1 MALTVLALS
10 DLIREYPDQENVKRL
25 LLSFCTLKTDHADG
39 AEDVETFLHDKAIQF
54 EKMELA
60 RTYLV
65 MSTFKGESYLA
76 GYFSIS
82 NKSFV
87 IPRKNFQALS
97 VSLQKR
103 LLGAGNKTQQ
113 SNYEIRGFL
122 LGQLGKN
129 FSEIATKARSAT
141 GNDLLA
147 LAYIKIQEAH
157 RLVGGR
163 IMYLECEDNVKIKD
177 FYKKNGF
184 REIEDYKST
193 NDLCIMVK
201 RIEQI

>member
-1 MALTVLALS
+1 MALVVLALS
-10 DLIREYPDQENVKRL
+10 DLLREYPEEENVKRL
-25 LLSFCTLKTDHADG
+25 LLSFCTLKTDHAEG

-65 MSTFKGESYLA
+65 MSTYKGESFLS

-87 IPRKNFQALS
+87 IPKKNFQSLS
-97 VSLQKR
+97 STLQRR
-103 LLGAGNKTQQ
+103 LLGVGNKTQQ
-113 SNYEIRGFL
+113 ANYEVRGFL

-129 FSEIATKARSAT
+129 FSEVAVKARSIS

-147 LAYIKIQEAH
+147 LAYTKIQEAH

-163 IMYLECEDNVKIKD
+163 IMYLECEDNPKIKG
-177 FYKKNGF
+177 FYEKNGF
-184 REIEDYKST
+184 KEILDYKSS

>member
-1 MALTVLALS
+1 MALVVLSLT
-10 DLIREYPDQENVKRL
+10 DLLREYPDQENVKRL
-25 LLSFCTLKTDHADG
+25 LLSFCTLKTDHAEG
-39 AEDVETFLHDKAIQF
+39 AEDVGTFLHEKAIQF
-54 EKMELA
+54 EKMGIA

-65 MSTFKGESYLA
+65 MSQYRGESFMA

-87 IPRKNFQALS
+87 IPKKNFQELPGAL
-97 VSLQKR
+97 QRR
-103 LLGAGNKTQQ
+103 LLGSGNKTQQ
-113 SNYEIRGFL
+113 ANYEIRGFL

-129 FSEIATKARSAT
+129 FSEVAKKARSAT
-141 GNDLLA
+141 GTDLLA
-147 LAYIKIQEAH
+147 LAYAKIQEAY

-177 FYKKNGF
+177 FYAINGF
-184 REIEDYKST
+184 REILDYKSS

-201 RIEQI
+201 KIEQ